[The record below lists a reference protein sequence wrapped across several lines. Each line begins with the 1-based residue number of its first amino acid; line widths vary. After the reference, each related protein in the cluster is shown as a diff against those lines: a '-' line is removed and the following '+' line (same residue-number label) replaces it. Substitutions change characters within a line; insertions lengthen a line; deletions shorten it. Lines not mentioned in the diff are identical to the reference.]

1 MQDVCVSFWPE
12 GDTPGTST
20 FPDMI
25 GKVTDICS
33 TDPDDPTHCASPSD
47 IKVDR
52 AKVQVMYKIPSPG
65 KENPDLQKHVFPKG
79 TYWHLTKCVRRTL
92 TPHHLS
98 CPSITNSNFNR
109 SGPTASPNPPTKTTG
124 GANLDSPTTSCGA
137 STPPASN
144 GATTKNLTRAKAG
157 RPTKTA
163 WRSPVP
169 KPLPPSHLPAIGP
182 LDKNPSGCLLLEGRA
197 LGLQQGV
204 TARRRRCGRG
214 RVLCWLVVEV
224 ERLRGLGWRV
234 MVQALRL
241 SKAESRV

>member
-12 GDTPGTST
+12 GDKPGTST

-25 GKVTDICS
+25 GKVTDVCS
-33 TDPDDPTHCASPSD
+33 TDPDDPTHCATPSD

-92 TPHHLS
+92 DPHQS
-98 CPSITNSNFNR
+98 STSNIDDHR

-124 GANLDSPTTSCGA
+124 GANLHSPTISCGA

-144 GATTKNLTRAKAG
+144 GATTRNPTRAKVG
-157 RPTKTA
+157 KPTRMV
-163 WRSPVP
+163 WRSPAP
-169 KPLPPSHLPAIGP
+169 KPSPLSHLPAIGSP
-182 LDKNPSGCLLLEGRA
+182 DKNPSGHLLLEERDG
-197 LGLQQGV
+197 GLRRGV
-204 TARRRRCGRG
+204 TAPHRRCGPG
-214 RVLCWLVVEV
+214 RVLRLLVAEAD
-224 ERLRGLGWRV
+224 RLRGLG
-234 MVQALRL
+234 
-241 SKAESRV
+241 